1 MENWVEELVKTY
13 GKWPAY
19 IVLLLG
25 AMHGIGPVVVAV
37 LLHHI
42 MK

>member
-1 MENWVEELVKTY
+1 MEFNVQELVKAY
-13 GKWPAY
+13 GKWPSY

-37 LLHHI
+37 LLHHVLR
-42 MK
+42 